1 MPHYCGGRVALNG
14 ERSTLWITSICY
26 QSFPVNNSP
35 LEKHQK
41 PQVLHMFFVVNGA
54 KGTEEGAN

>member
-1 MPHYCGGRVALNG
+1 MDNLHLLPDCP
-14 ERSTLWITSICY
+14 
-26 QSFPVNNSP
+26 SFSP